1 MNNFMTNIPDF
12 TQNPAFETIKKVGA
26 ENEAIRKIALTST
39 AEETAKYIYNSIL
52 EFSSQIG
59 ENHEVGLQVTTLG
72 NGIQVYLNELSY
84 HNPHLII
91 FGSENPDGTK
101 LRIVQH
107 ITQLNY
113 ALIAIPKTEPE
124 KPKRKIGFSVE

>member
-1 MNNFMTNIPDF
+1 MNDFMIPKINMPNLDAI
-12 TQNPAFETIKKVGA
+12 QKVA
-26 ENEAIRKIALTST
+26 QENEDVRRIALTST

-59 ENHEVGLQVTTLG
+59 ENSEVGLQVTTLG
-72 NGIQVYLNELSY
+72 SGIQVYLSELSY

-107 ITQLNY
+107 VTQLNY
-113 ALIAIPKTEPE
+113 ALIAMPKIEPE
-124 KPKRKIGFSVE
+124 KPKRKIGFNVE